1 MSGNV
6 RHTSRRAYERAVK
19 DGTVQTQGDRIM
31 GYIRVHGPRSRQRIA
46 EDLSI
51 PLASVCSRVN
61 AFIEG
66 GYMEVVGRLADY
78 ASGNLREQVNVTGAV
93 PRQIGMEL

>member
-1 MSGNV
+1 MNSNV
-6 RHTSRRAYERAVK
+6 TYTSRRAYERAVL
-19 DGTVQTQGDRIM
+19 DGTVQTQGDKIM
-31 GYIRVHGPRSRQRIA
+31 GYIKVHGPRSRQRIA
-46 EDLSI
+46 EDLNI

-66 GYMEVVGRLADY
+66 GYMEVVGRVADY
-78 ASGNLREQVNVTGAV
+78 DGGNLREQVNVTGAV

>member
-1 MSGNV
+1 MNSNV
-6 RHTSRRAYERAVK
+6 TYTSRKGYWRAVL

-31 GYIRVHGPRSRQRIA
+31 AYIRVHGPRSRQRMA
-46 EDLSI
+46 EDLNI

-66 GYMEVVGRLADY
+66 GYMEVVSKVVDY
-78 ASGNLREQVNVTGAV
+78 AGGNLREQVNVTGAV
-93 PRQIGMEL
+93 PRQMGLEL